1 MNRRNF
7 LRGSGLA
14 AAACALGGV
23 PERARASE
31 SPSVRPTIQSS
42 GSFTFAFFTDVH
54 IEPEMGAPGG
64 TALAMEIMN
73 SSDAEFAICG
83 GDHVFD
89 ALKVHKDRIVD
100 QYQLYAEAEKTLR
113 MPVWHVLGNHDVAGL
128 ETGMSSH
135 DVIFGKAMFEKVFAT
150 PTYYTFTHKGVN
162 FIVLDSILIK
172 GRDWFPAIDINQA
185 AWLERV
191 LQATASMPSIVVS
204 HVPWATSI
212 ATYAPGSNNKMYDP
226 IVNSDYMI
234 PMLERYNVIA
244 LLQGHT
250 HIVENVHRHGV
261 QYVTGGAV
269 CGDWWR
275 GMQYGDREGV
285 TFVTVDNGMVSTR
298 YVPTGFLSEQQ

>member
-23 PERARASE
+23 QGRG
-31 SPSVRPTIQSS
+31 QSS
-42 GSFTFAFFTDVH
+42 EARPPMSTGSFTFAFFTDVH
-54 IEPEMGAPGG
+54 IEPEMDAPQG
-64 TALAMEIMN
+64 TVLAMETIN
-73 SSDAEFAICG
+73 ASDAEFAICG

-89 ALKVHKDRIVD
+89 ALKAHKERIIE
-100 QYQLYAEAEKTLR
+100 QYQLYAEAENTLR

-135 DVIFGKAMFEKVFAT
+135 DVIFGKAMFQKVFNT
-150 PTYYTFTHKGVN
+150 PTYYTFQHKGVN

-191 LQATASMPSIVVS
+191 LQATVGMPSIVIS
-204 HVPWATSI
+204 HVPWATSM
-212 ATYAPGSNNKMYDP
+212 ATYGPGSNNKVYEP

-234 PMLERYNVIA
+234 PMLEHYNVIA

-250 HIVENVHRHGV
+250 HIVESVHRHGM
-261 QYVTGGAV
+261 QYLTGGAV
-269 CGDWWR
+269 CGNWWK
-275 GMQYGDREGV
+275 GSQYGDREGV
-285 TFVTVDNGMVSTR
+285 TFVTVDNGSVTTR
-298 YVPTGFLSEQQ
+298 YLPTGFLSVEQ

>member
-7 LRGSGLA
+7 LRNSGLA
-14 AAACALGGV
+14 AAACALGGAQ
-23 PERARASE
+23 ARTQE
-31 SPSVRPTIQSS
+31 SVRSTPMSTQ
-42 GSFTFAFFTDVH
+42 SFTFAFFTDVH
-54 IEPEMGAPGG
+54 IEPEMDAPQG
-64 TALAMEIMN
+64 TELAMELIN
-73 SSDAEFAICG
+73 ASDAEFAICG

-89 ALKVHKDRIVD
+89 ALKAHKQRILD
-100 QYQLYAEAEKTLR
+100 QYQLYAEAENSLR

-135 DVIFGKAMFEKVFAT
+135 DVIFGKALFQKVFNT
-150 PTYYTFTHKGVN
+150 PTYYTFQHKGVN
-162 FIVLDSILIK
+162 FIVLDSIIIK
-172 GRDWFPAIDINQA
+172 GRSWFPGIDINQA

-191 LQATASMPSIVVS
+191 LAANISIPSIVIS
-204 HVPWATSI
+204 HVPFSTSI

-250 HIVENVHRHGV
+250 HIVETVHRHGI

-269 CGDWWR
+269 CGAWWK
-275 GMQYGDREGV
+275 GTQFGDREGV
-285 TFVTVDNGMVSTR
+285 TFVTVDNGKVTTR
-298 YVPTGFLSEQQ
+298 YSPTGFVSTVQHG